1 VRHIKDVLV
10 RSTPGPV
17 HFAKF
22 TACGYSKERC
32 VYEAMKCFSQAY
44 ERGISIWMTYHGFAR
59 ILSVCR
65 TEAQTLE
72 DTRAGSFRPFRR

>member
-1 VRHIKDVLV
+1 VRYIKDVLV
-10 RSTPGPV
+10 EVLQTGALL
-17 HFAKF
+17 HKF
-22 TACGYSKERC
+22 TCGYGKERC

-44 ERGISIWMTYHGFAR
+44 KRGISIWMIYHGFAR

-65 TEAQTLE
+65 TEAHTLG